1 MFDNQDNSNDN
12 RNIHDKNEEY
22 EVIRR
27 DELEPINDPN
37 CKHNFVV
44 DSDEIGGFQAW
55 VCTKCKRGT
64 FLPKATIIINS

>member
-55 VCTKCKRGT
+55 VSSKCKRGR
-64 FLPKATIIINS
+64 FLPKAPKIINS